1 MGPILRMIRHT
12 RRRTFGAL
20 DTLRFAEGAN
30 PKLPFADASVKSLSS
45 LCVVEHI
52 GLGRYGDPLDPTGS
66 ERAIAE
72 LKRVLAPGGDLYISV
87 PLDDQSRVYFN
98 AHRAFGEADLL
109 ALFAPFEVI
118 ERRYIYRGRFL
129 EEPEKGFGVGCYHL
143 HRPA

>member
-12 RRRTFGAL
+12 RRRAFGAL
-20 DTLRFAEGAN
+20 GTLRSVEGSVQE
-30 PKLPFADASVKSLSS
+30 PSSADASVKFLSS
-45 LCVVEHI
+45 RCVVERM
-52 GLGRYGDPLDPTGS
+52 GPGRYGDPLDPNGS

-72 LKRVLAPGGDLYISV
+72 LKRVVAPGGDRYLSV
-87 PLDDQSRVYFN
+87 PLDDESRVYFC

-109 ALFAPFEVI
+109 APFEVL

-129 EEPEKGFGVGCYHL
+129 EEPETGFGVGSYHL